1 VRTNWLTLVNH
12 QVIGINWAS
21 GGTKKTATGVRFKQA
36 DNTGQTYT
44 VNARKEVILA
54 AGAIMTPAL
63 LQLSGVGD
71 PAVLNPLGIQTV
83 INLPT
88 VGKNLQERTMTSHG
102 ARGNGFD
109 VGGRGPSNVIA
120 FANINEVYGSGAQ
133 DAINDINANY
143 ATWAKQQA
151 SRGASAAAL
160 TTIFGIQ
167 KDLIVNKKG
176 RSSSPRPHISQKR
189 LPSSRSSYCRVLLQ
203 HGPPRYNRC
212 RRLATPSL

>member
-1 VRTNWLTLVNH
+1 MNWHDNDYRSTSAAAYLTPVESWRTNWLTLVNH
-12 QVIGINWAS
+12 QVTKINWAS
-21 GGTKKTATGVRFKQA
+21 GGTKKTAQGVDFKQA

-44 VNARKEVILA
+44 VYARKEVILA

-71 PAVLNPLGIQTV
+71 PATLNPLGIQTV

-88 VGKNLQERTMTSHG
+88 VGKNLQEQTMTSLG

-109 VGGRGPSNVIA
+109 WGGRGPSDAIA
-120 FANINEVYGSGAQ
+120 FPNINELYGSGAQ
-133 DAINDINANY
+133 GAIDDINANY
-143 ATWAKQQA
+143 ANWAQQQA
-151 SRGASAAAL
+151 AHGASAAAL

-176 RSSSPRPHISQKR
+176 RFVYVQITNHKS
-189 LPSSRSSYCRVLLQ
+189 
-203 HGPPRYNRC
+203 
-212 RRLATPSL
+212 

>member
-1 VRTNWLTLVNH
+1 M
-12 QVIGINWAS
+12 ISINWAS
-21 GGTKKTATGVRFKQA
+21 GGTKKTASGVNFKQA

-44 VNARKEVILA
+44 VFARKEVILA

-71 PAVLNPLGIQTV
+71 PATLKPLGIQTV

-88 VGKNLQERTMTSHG
+88 VGKNLQEQTMTSLG

-109 VGGRGPSNVIA
+109 WGGRGPSDVIA
-120 FANINEVYGSGAQ
+120 YPNINELYGSEAKGAI
-133 DAINDINANY
+133 DDINANY
-143 ATWAKQQA
+143 ANWAKTQA
-151 SRGASAAAL
+151 PHGASAAAL

-176 RSSSPRPHISQKR
+176 PFV
-189 LPSSRSSYCRVLLQ
+189 Y
-203 HGPPRYNRC
+203 
-212 RRLATPSL
+212 T

>member
-12 QVIGINWAS
+12 QVTKINWAS
-21 GGTKKTATGVRFKQA
+21 GGTKKTAVGVDFKQA

-71 PAVLNPLGIQTV
+71 PATLNPLGIQTV

-88 VGKNLQERTMTSHG
+88 VGKNLQEQTMTSLG
-102 ARGNGFD
+102 AGGNNFD
-109 VGGRGPSNVIA
+109 VGGQGPSDVIA
-120 FANINEVYGSGAQ
+120 FLNINELYGSNAQ

-143 ATWAKQQA
+143 QNWAQQQA
-151 SRGASAAAL
+151 AHGASAAAL

-176 RSSSPRPHISQKR
+176 WSGYAWTIS
-189 LPSSRSSYCRVLLQ
+189 
-203 HGPPRYNRC
+203 HEH
-212 RRLATPSL
+212 

>member
-1 VRTNWLTLVNH
+1 MRTNWLTLVNH
-12 QVIGINWAS
+12 QVIKINWAS
-21 GGTKKTATGVRFKQA
+21 GGTKKTATGVVFKQA

-44 VNARKEVILA
+44 VNARREVILA

-71 PAVLNPLGIQTV
+71 PAKLNPLGIQTV

-88 VGKNLQERTMTSHG
+88 VGKNLQEQTMTSLG
-102 ARGNGFD
+102 AGGNGFD
-109 VGGRGPSNVIA
+109 WGGQGPSDVIA
-120 FANINEVYGSGAQ
+120 YPNINELYGSGAQ

-143 ATWAKQQA
+143 ANWAQQQA
-151 SRGASAAAL
+151 ANGASAAAL

-176 RSSSPRPHISQKR
+176 
-189 LPSSRSSYCRVLLQ
+189 
-203 HGPPRYNRC
+203 
-212 RRLATPSL
+212 

>member
-88 VGKNLQERTMTSHG
+88 VGKNLQEQTMTSLSAH
-102 ARGNGFD
+102 GNGFD

-176 RSSSPRPHISQKR
+176 RSSSLRPYISQKR
-189 LPSSRSSYCRVLLQ
+189 LPSSRSSYCRVLLR
-203 HGPPRYNRC
+203 HELPRYNRC